1 LRKLAAYVLAPLA
14 LVGAV
19 AAAVILARGSGP
31 APAVPVRSPAAAAE
45 PAKPAG
51 RALGAREPGSQPP
64 AEPAAVPV
72 PSIPPPAP
80 AKPEPWKL
88 VFEDKFDRDQPG
100 EGWRVLSGKWSLED
114 RRLHGR
120 PAGDWGEAEIALVK
134 VSAPDCV
141 RVEYVGFV
149 EGLNQVYYV
158 CDLSALI
165 GVNSEAR
172 KAAYFFSFN
181 GANKNGSSIER
192 GGRVLTSTMDRK
204 ARPESGR
211 RYTVL
216 VERTPQRVRLALD
229 GQTILEAPERLPG
242 PMAEGDRVSLY
253 TYGSHAYLE
262 RVRVWVGDPELLKDQ
277 APVKGPAEETF

>member
-1 LRKLAAYVLAPLA
+1 
-14 LVGAV
+14 V
-19 AAAVILARGSGP
+19 AAAVLLARGP
-31 APAVPVRSPAAAAE
+31 APAPDSPAVPVRLPAAAAE
-45 PAKPAG
+45 PAKP
-51 RALGAREPGSQPP
+51 P
-64 AEPAAVPV
+64 AEPAAVPA
-72 PSIPPPAP
+72 PPAPPPAP

-88 VFEDKFDRDQPG
+88 VFEDRFDRDAPG
-100 EGWRVLSGKWSLED
+100 ENWRALSGKWSVED

-141 RVEYVGFV
+141 RLEYVGFV
-149 EGLNQVYYV
+149 EGLHDVYYV

-165 GVNSEAR
+165 GVNPEAR

-211 RYTVL
+211 RYTVT
-216 VERTPQRVRLALD
+216 VERTPQRVRLAVD
-229 GQTILEAPERLPG
+229 GQAILEAPERLPG
-242 PMAEGDRVSLY
+242 PLVEGDRVSLY
-253 TYGSHAYLE
+253 TYGSHAYIE

-277 APVKGPAEETF
+277 APAPAKGPVEETF